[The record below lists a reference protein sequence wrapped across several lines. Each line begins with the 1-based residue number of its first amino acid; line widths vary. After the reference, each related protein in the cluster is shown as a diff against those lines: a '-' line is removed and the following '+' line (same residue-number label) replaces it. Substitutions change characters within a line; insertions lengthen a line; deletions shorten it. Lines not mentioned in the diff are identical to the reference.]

1 MEKRDKIDHGYNIEI
16 ISCPSCLEESAKV
29 VSHILD
35 IPYYD
40 DFAMI
45 NIACDKCGY
54 RTSDFLNTKSKDPI
68 KMEYN
73 VENINDETTKI
84 VRSSQG
90 IVRIPEL
97 GISIEPNG
105 DGSTWIRNIE
115 GVLED
120 MKQKLMVSKRH
131 AENSDEKRKVKSRLK
146 LLKSLQKFERKF
158 TIIVEDPSGNSIIL
172 PAVVENLVSLI

>member
-54 RTSDFLNTKSKDPI
+54 RTSDFMNTKSKDPI

-115 GVLED
+115 GILED

-158 TIIVEDPSGNSIIL
+158 TI
-172 PAVVENLVSLI
+172 VVE